1 MKKNTKNKLN
11 YAVWIDHKKAIV
23 LHTNERGELL
33 TEQLLSNI
41 ESQHRIP
48 GETTDKTRLFATTLS
63 NGKREQN
70 RENEIMHQFYKKII
84 TFIPVAADFVLI
96 AGPADAKY
104 ELHRDLSK
112 KKSLAH
118 VPVQVKTT
126 GKFKAPEVYA
136 LLQAAI
142 EK

>member
-1 MKKNTKNKLN
+1 MKKSTRYNLN

-23 LHTNERGELL
+23 LHMNERGELL

-41 ESQHRIP
+41 EAQNRIP
-48 GETTDKTRLFATTLS
+48 GETSKKNRLFATTLS
-63 NGKREQN
+63 NGKKEQN
-70 RENEIMHQFYKKII
+70 RENEIMHQFYKRII
-84 TFIPVAADFVLI
+84 AFIPVAADFVLI